1 MSSSQHHYGNTFENA
16 ETQRMD
22 DMPVLT
28 PQPPPE
34 REEENSNNLHS
45 PIISPIPHY
54 QPLSP
59 LPPILS
65 PLPRQSM
72 PNAQPLSPLPC
83 ILTPLP
89 RQSIPDAQP
98 LSWYF
103 NQQSQ
108 NGGEGKIE
116 TKADLFSL
124 KEAPS
129 QNPQEKEVE
138 DVDVTGLSGDQTI
151 LLFSDEDTTITAATD
166 TSDDVSVLKDSL
178 MIQLFLFA
186 CAEVLPETVLE
197 MNARDCEGCV
207 SQTHQRTTKLSQHL
221 KVSCVSSHIQ
231 IVCV

>member
-54 QPLSP
+54 
-59 LPPILS
+59 
-65 PLPRQSM
+65 
-72 PNAQPLSPLPC
+72 QPLSPLPC

-151 LLFSDEDTTITAATD
+151 LLFSDEDTTITAAAAD